1 MLVPCYF
8 KKIKN
13 KINCTH
19 LRICCYNRTSCI
31 LFYPWLNKSEK
42 NNPEIIGHLWKN
54 VKSTISTKINIGS
67 LIIFH
72 RFLLREQEIHWR
84 NNKETQIQTMCRWK
98 NATMVSQPLGNY
110 ASVLI
115 WISVRLIL
123 DIASIRKLPS
133 RSIKFVLAFIHND
146 IYVDVFM
153 KLFLGMVFYGNSG

>member
-1 MLVPCYF
+1 
-8 KKIKN
+8 
-13 KINCTH
+13 
-19 LRICCYNRTSCI
+19 
-31 LFYPWLNKSEK
+31 
-42 NNPEIIGHLWKN
+42 
-54 VKSTISTKINIGS
+54 
-67 LIIFH
+67 
-72 RFLLREQEIHWR
+72 
-84 NNKETQIQTMCRWK
+84 MCRWK

-153 KLFLGMVFYGNSG
+153 KLFLGMVFDGNSG